1 MDGSRPGDTAEKLEN
16 RLRTKYPECFHDVMT
31 IFDSTPTSVQVISA
45 NIAEAK
51 KTFDKN
57 KDLLKLYA
65 EDYGVQ
71 KYTIHW
77 RCDSADITYR
87 EGYPVEIVYVR

>member
-1 MDGSRPGDTAEKLEN
+1 MKIINVT
-16 RLRTKYPECFHDVMT
+16 RLAAFLTLCGAMISFHDVMT